1 MAALPFAIAAMCA
14 AFMLT
19 SCGSGPTQLG
29 GTSGDSSTVIN
40 NNNVTSGQ
48 NGNGSTLS
56 LDVAVSLPVDYMDP
70 VTGVV
75 TPLASLMW
83 MVTVTDS
90 LKDVLPNTQYTITAT
105 FPNGSKDT
113 SGRITGRSWSF
124 HPSLIGSY
132 RIDASDSS
140 GRTAYLMK
148 ARDN

>member
-1 MAALPFAIAAMCA
+1 MKYLSTIAVMLAAIL
-14 AFMLT
+14 LT

-48 NGNGSTLS
+48 NGSGSTLA
-56 LDVAVSLPVDYMDP
+56 LDVVVSLPSDYVDP
-70 VTGVV
+70 ITGAI
-75 TPLASLMW
+75 TPITSLIW
-83 MVTVTDS
+83 TVTVTDA
-90 LKDVLPNTQYTITAT
+90 LRDVLPNSKYTITAT

-113 SGRITGRSWSF
+113 SGASFSRSWSF
-124 HPSLIGSY
+124 FPSLIGSY

-140 GRTAYLMK
+140 GRTAYMMK